1 MFQVFRR
8 LGTIRIIA
16 KLGNRTGGGRQA
28 FYNKV
33 SDVSKNYETCTNV
46 LKCCNTFQCL
56 QEDSEF
62 DPIRIDPL
70 NCEGFGGPSRDKLV
84 SQVSGIPVMG
94 GVTGGKKIIV
104 SGIPVMGGVT
114 GGK

>member
-1 MFQVFRR
+1 M
-8 LGTIRIIA
+8 A
-16 KLGNRTGGGRQA
+16 NLGNRIGDGRQT

-33 SDVSKNYETCTNV
+33 SDVSKNYETYTHV
-46 LKCCNTFQCL
+46 LKFCNSFHCL

-70 NCEGFGGPSRDKLV
+70 NCEGFGGPSRDELV

-94 GVTGGKKIIV
+94 GATGGKKG
-104 SGIPVMGGVT
+104 GIPVMGGVASTKSVT
-114 GGK
+114 GT